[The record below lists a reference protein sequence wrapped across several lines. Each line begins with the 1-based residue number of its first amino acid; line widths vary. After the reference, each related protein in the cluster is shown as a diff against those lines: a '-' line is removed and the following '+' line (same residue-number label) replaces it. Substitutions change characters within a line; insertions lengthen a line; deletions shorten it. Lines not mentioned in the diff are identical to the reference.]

1 MVAIEGEVK
10 WFSNEK
16 GYGFIYPILEDD
28 KVAEDVEYFVHYTS
42 IKMDGFKTLQA
53 GQRVYFKTNDTD
65 RGVQAVDVEL
75 I

>member
-1 MVAIEGEVK
+1 MVIEGEVK

-16 GYGFIYPILEDD
+16 GFGFIHPVLEDD

-42 IKMDGFKTLQA
+42 VKMNGFKTLQT
-53 GQRVYFKTNDTD
+53 GQRVYFKTKDTD
-65 RGVQAVDVEL
+65 RGVQAIDVEP